1 MANKKKYEEKEKLM
15 NHLQGYR
22 IWKGL
27 RQCDLSAATKIS
39 ISTIRE
45 IERNNYTPKIT
56 LRIKLA
62 DFFGI
67 REKQLFYKDAEKLI
81 KIAKVLPTISSIE
94 L

>member
-1 MANKKKYEEKEKLM
+1 MANKKKYEEKEKLL
-15 NHLQGYR
+15 NHLQKYR
-22 IWKGL
+22 MWKGL

-62 DFFGI
+62 DYFGI
-67 REKQLFYKDAEKLI
+67 REKQLFYRKDDD
-81 KIAKVLPTISSIE
+81 
-94 L
+94 